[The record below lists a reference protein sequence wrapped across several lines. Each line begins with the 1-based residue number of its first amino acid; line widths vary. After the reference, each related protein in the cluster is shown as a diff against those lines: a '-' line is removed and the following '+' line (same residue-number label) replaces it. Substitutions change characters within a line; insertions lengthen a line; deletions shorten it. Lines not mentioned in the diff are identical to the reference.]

1 MPLDNLPSH
10 PKIVTPVDT
19 LWHVSKILAHLQ
31 CFTFHGNT
39 FSRGE
44 APNWRTLTS
53 FTKLLPKITSKIRG
67 WGTFSNRQSPG
78 GDSDLSRSLQVVQET
93 RKWSFSEGLWGCS
106 CPWISHASVSNTNK
120 LTGSLSSA
128 GVRGSFGLSL
138 MSCLEYWFMSPWGKS
153 HTYVI
158 DNSSTDK
165 IFMYVAHLEYGL

>member
-67 WGTFSNRQSPG
+67 
-78 GDSDLSRSLQVVQET
+78 
-93 RKWSFSEGLWGCS
+93 EGHF
-106 CPWISHASVSNTNK
+106 PI
-120 LTGSLSSA
+120 GSLLEETLTCHA
-128 GVRGSFGLSL
+128 ACKLFKKPGNEALVRRRGDAAALESL
-138 MSCLEYWFMSPWGKS
+138 ML
-153 HTYVI
+153 
-158 DNSSTDK
+158 
-165 IFMYVAHLEYGL
+165 L